1 MIKIYKVGIQKYID
15 KSNLLLKFRFPSS
28 ITYVCN
34 VQCDRR
40 LVVDAYVQGNRVI
53 DVSNTRNS
61 MEIDDTRRVV
71 GQTGVRI

>member
-1 MIKIYKVGIQKYID
+1 MEFIIEV
-15 KSNLLLKFRFPSS
+15 SFS
-28 ITYVCN
+28 IVN
-34 VQCDRR
+34 NIQCDRR